1 MPEHP
6 APQTQP
12 RSALNLTSGW
22 NETPWC
28 APAGYNRLPPDLF
41 LGQKTPD
48 AGRSAG
54 LPGLESVLPRPA
66 LVKASKPAQNP
77 VHSGLVKRLVR
88 KGLWSPGGLFGSESL
103 CFALVGEHYLRDMW
117 LEVRV
122 FAAAFCIR
130 ENLPGGDKD

>member
-1 MPEHP
+1 M
-6 APQTQP
+6 
-12 RSALNLTSGW
+12 RSSGLEQAW
-22 NETPWC
+22 
-28 APAGYNRLPPDLF
+28 LPPDLF

-103 CFALVGEHYLRDMW
+103 CFALVGEHYLRDKNKNKNVAVW
-117 LEVRV
+117 RTT
-122 FAAAFCIR
+122 
-130 ENLPGGDKD
+130 